1 MVAIKAVRNAEDL
14 VEALK
19 AGLAVLFKHSPT

>member
-1 MVAIKAVRNAEDL
+1 LNEIASITDEAGLDKALE
-14 VEALK
+14 